1 MLALLRRL
9 VLRFRP
15 LPPQTAHTILNALLG
30 LVMFYVRTPGGGSGG
45 NEGGEIGGSD
55 RSLALALSVCWL
67 IAPYVHGLYFKDLKQ
82 TLKKEQCDQAIM
94 ITANLPSAKK
104 VFLIFKKIK
113 RNKINF

>member
-67 IAPYVHGLYFKDLKQ
+67 IVPYVHGLYFKDLKQ